1 MTENFQRKKIVLLGG
16 GMASLTTAFEL
27 TSLPGWNT
35 LYEITI
41 YQLGWRLGG
50 KCASGR
56 NMTPHFP
63 DREPDYRIQEHGLHI
78 FLGFYEN
85 AFRMMKKCYDE
96 LGEDGPFSSIED
108 GFKPHSLIV
117 LEEYIKE
124 RWVNL
129 YFDFP
134 TNDLKP
140 WEGGPI
146 ASLWDHIVTTLK
158 FIEQTYSDI
167 NFGKA
172 ESPQE
177 SNQLL
182 AWIFSTIEQL
192 GLGLEILEFLS
203 EELLIYFPE
212 QIVSSLW
219 NNPQDVW
226 AEIENLAR
234 HSLAPGQQKLIS
246 EEIFVKIAHKLAL
259 SLQGHPKTH
268 RKEHHQLIVK
278 LLDRFQHTIAKLLD
292 AELEQDDD
300 NVWRLR
306 LIDLAMANLR
316 GLFID
321 EVIYHRR
328 LAELD
333 RYDYRDWLRK
343 HGAREASV
351 NSAFIRVLY
360 DLVYAFPQ
368 GDITN
373 PQLAAGTAIRI
384 LTTMLFQYNG
394 AIMWKMQGA
403 MGDVVIT
410 PLYQLL
416 KRRGV
421 KFEFFHKVKQLH
433 LNEAQDAIA
442 SITLE
447 RQVNLKQPERE
458 YQPLIRVKQLLC
470 WPSEPLYEQI
480 NPEEAKKLQAE
491 KINLESHWSPWK
503 NVETI
508 ELKAENGDF
517 DLVVLGI
524 SLAALPPICEEFF
537 KVDPE
542 KNKNNPARKWHDMCK
557 QIKTVTTQGGQLW
570 LKPTLPQLGWQ
581 GDSPVLGAYVEP
593 LDVYANMSD
602 LLPKENWSSEYY
614 PYSIAYF
621 TGVISDPGI
630 PPSTDYGFPSQQQER
645 IKQQTIQFM
654 ENYIGHLWPHA
665 TTAENPQGLNWDLL
679 VDYQNRQGI
688 ERLDSQYW
696 RINIDPS
703 ERYILSVPKSTQYRL
718 KTDESGFHN
727 LYLAGDWIDNGYNS
741 GAVEP
746 TVISGM
752 QATRAILEQKF
763 HVKYDKRIIR
773 EWDDWI

>member
-1 MTENFQRKKIVLLGG
+1 MTESFQRKKIVLLGG
-16 GMASLTTAFEL
+16 GIASLTTAYEL
-27 TSLPGWNT
+27 TSVLGWEN

-41 YQLGWRLGG
+41 YQMGWRLGG

-56 NMTPHFP
+56 NMTKHSPFH
-63 DREPDYRIQEHGLHI
+63 EPDYRIQEHGLHI

-85 AFRMMKKCYDE
+85 AFRMLKKCYDE
-96 LGEDGPFSSIED
+96 LGKDGPFSSIED
-108 GFKPHSLIV
+108 GFKPHNLIV
-117 LEEYIKE
+117 LEEYIKDH
-124 RWVNL
+124 WVNL

-146 ASLWDHIVTTLK
+146 VSLWDHITTTLK

-167 NFGKA
+167 NLGKPD
-172 ESPQE
+172 SPKE

-182 AWIFSTIEQL
+182 SWIISTVKQL
-192 GLGLEILEFLS
+192 ELGVEICQFLS

-212 QIVSSLW
+212 QIISSLL
-219 NNPQDVW
+219 NNPEFFW
-226 AEIENLAR
+226 SELENLATY
-234 HSLAPGQQKLIS
+234 LIKPKNQKLIS
-246 EEIFVKIAHKLAL
+246 EEILIKIAYNFAV
-259 SLQGHPKTH
+259 SLRGHPKTH
-268 RKEHHQLIVK
+268 RKEHHQLILK
-278 LLDRFQHTIAKLLD
+278 LLDKFQQTIGKLLD
-292 AELEQDDD
+292 FELEQDDD
-300 NVWRLR
+300 TVWRLR
-306 LIDLAMANLR
+306 LIDLAMANIQ

-321 EVIYHRR
+321 EVIYHRC
-328 LAELD
+328 LPDLD

-360 DLVYAFPQ
+360 DLVYAFPE
-368 GDITN
+368 GNTAN
-373 PQLAAGTAIRI
+373 PQLGAGTAIRI
-384 LTTMLFQYNG
+384 LTTMIFQYNG
-394 AIMWKMQGA
+394 SIMWKMQGA

-433 LNEAQDAIA
+433 LNEAQNAIKR
-442 SITLE
+442 ITLE
-447 RQVNLKQPERE
+447 RQVNLKNPDQE
-458 YQPLIRVKQLLC
+458 YNPLIKVKQLLC

-480 NPEEAKKLQAE
+480 NPEEAKQLQAE
-491 KINLESHWSPWK
+491 HINLESNWSPWQ

-508 ELKAENGDF
+508 ELNSTKGDF
-517 DLVVLGI
+517 DIVVLGI
-524 SLAALPPICEEFF
+524 SLAALPSICEELLQ
-537 KVDPE
+537 VDPQ
-542 KNKNNPARKWHDMCK
+542 KNPASQRWHAMFAH
-557 QIKTVTTQGGQLW
+557 IKTVTTQGGQLW
-570 LKPTLPQLGWQ
+570 LKPTLSQLGWQ
-581 GDSPVLGAYVEP
+581 GSSPVLGAYVEP
-593 LDVYANMSD
+593 LDVYADMSD
-602 LLPKENWSSEYY
+602 LIPKENWSSEHY
-614 PYSIAYF
+614 PYNCAYF
-621 TGVISDPGI
+621 TGVIPDPGI
-630 PPSTDYGFPSQQQER
+630 PPTTDYDFPSREQEK
-645 IKQQTIQFM
+645 IKQQTIYFM
-654 ENYIGHLWPHA
+654 ENHIGHLWPNA
-665 TTAENPQGLNWDLL
+665 TTPENPQGLNWNLL
-679 VDYQNRQGI
+679 VDYKNQQGV

-703 ERYILSVPKSTQYRL
+703 ERYILSVPNSTQYRL
-718 KTDESGFHN
+718 KTDESGFNN

-763 HVKYDKRIIR
+763 NIKYSKKIIR